1 MKKYNWIISTA
12 LVLLA
17 ACNTNA
23 NGQLTWN
30 EDGSVIGS
38 TGKKS
43 HLDIQG
49 IYDSLEYKGASYLA
63 GFKIDKE
70 GNNFPYIAQVPNDLS
85 STQYWAFERIPND
98 IFIYKETVHVIA
110 MDGEVYELKDRKW
123 NLIDKKFPRES
134 QIVYSDHKD
143 SLIVCHPASMEKT
156 GAYNSGCFSTNN
168 NWRLDF
174 IWFNVVPKVCN
185 GQLYLVEESNNSKL
199 FKQVDL
205 VTGKVVKSS
214 PVKNVSDDICQ
225 LK

>member
-12 LVLLA
+12 LVLLN

-23 NGQLTWN
+23 NGQLTWK

-49 IYDSLEYKGASYLA
+49 IYDSLEYKGISYLA
-63 GFKIDKE
+63 GFKIDND
-70 GNNFPYIAQVPNDLS
+70 GNNFPYIAQVLNDLS

-110 MDGEVYELKDRKW
+110 MDGEVYGLKDGKW
-123 NLIDKKFPRES
+123 NLIGKKFPRES
-134 QIVYSDHKD
+134 QIVYSDYKD
-143 SLIVCHPASMEKT
+143 NLIVCHPASMEKT
-156 GAYNSGCFSTNN
+156 GDYNSDCFSTTN

-174 IWFNVVPKVCN
+174 IWFNIVPKVCN
-185 GQLYLVEESNNSKL
+185 EQLYLVEESNNSKL

-205 VTGKVVKSS
+205 LTGKVTKSS
-214 PVKNVSDDICQ
+214 SVKNVPNDICN

>member
-1 MKKYNWIISTA
+1 MKKYHWIISTA
-12 LVLLA
+12 LVLLT

-23 NGQLTWN
+23 NGQLTWK

-43 HLDIQG
+43 NLDIQG
-49 IYDSLEYKGASYLA
+49 IYDSLEYQGISYLA
-63 GFKIDKE
+63 GFKIDKD

-110 MDGEVYELKDRKW
+110 MDGEVYELKEGKW
-123 NLIDKKFPRES
+123 DLINKQFPRES
-134 QIVYSDHKD
+134 QIVYSDHKE

-156 GAYNSGCFSTNN
+156 GDYSSGCFSTTN

-174 IWFNVVPKVCN
+174 IWFNIVPKVCN
-185 GQLYLVEESNNSKL
+185 EQLYIVEESNNSKL

-205 VTGKVVKSS
+205 VTGKVAKSS
-214 PVKNVSDDICQ
+214 VVKNVPDDICK